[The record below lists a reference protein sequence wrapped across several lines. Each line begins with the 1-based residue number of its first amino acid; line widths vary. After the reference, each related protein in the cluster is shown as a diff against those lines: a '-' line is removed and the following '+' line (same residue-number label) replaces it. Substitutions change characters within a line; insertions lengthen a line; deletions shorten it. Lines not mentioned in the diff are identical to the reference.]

1 MTLNDDQLLPSERA
15 VFALRRL
22 YLDSGYKRYKVSK
35 FEEYDLY
42 AQNKSFLSD
51 KSILTFTDT
60 DGRLMA
66 LKPDITLSIIK
77 NTKDTRGTQKVFYNE
92 CVYRASDSGF
102 RELMQTGLECIG
114 DIDIN
119 LTAQVISLAYKSLEC
134 IGGSFLLD
142 LSNIGFTTGMINAAA
157 DDASVRSQLM
167 SAVQA
172 KSVDAVAEICG
183 RCGADLRSTEALK
196 GVCGLYGRPDDVI
209 AKAKQFSL
217 NGVTDA
223 ALETLERIVE
233 ILYAGGKYD
242 NLRLDFSIL
251 NDTNYYNSII
261 FKGFIDG
268 IPQSVL
274 SGGRYDSLLEK
285 LGKSGGAIGFAV
297 YLDGLDRLFMNSP
310 AARTCGGESIDG

>member
-1 MTLNDDQLLPSERA
+1 MTLNDNELLPSERT
-15 VFALRRL
+15 VYTLRQL
-22 YLDSGYKRYKVSK
+22 YLSYGYKRYKVSK

-42 AQNKSFLSD
+42 AQNKSFLTD

-77 NTKDTRGTQKVFYNE
+77 NIKDTQGTQKVFYNE

-114 DIDIN
+114 DIELS
-119 LTAQVISLAYKSLEC
+119 LTAEVISLAYKSLER
-134 IGGSFLLD
+134 IGENFLIDISHMGFTMGLID
-142 LSNIGFTTGMINAAA
+142 AITEDSNIKA
-157 DDASVRSQLM
+157 QLM
-167 SAVQA
+167 LAVQA
-172 KSVDAVAEICG
+172 KSYDEVKEICAQTKAG
-183 RCGADLRSTEALK
+183 DRFSNALARAC
-196 GVCGLYGRPDDVI
+196 VLYGRPSDILKEARDISVN
-209 AKAKQFSL
+209 AQT
-217 NGVTDA
+217 NA
-223 ALETLERIVE
+223 ALDDLEGIVN
-233 ILYAGGKYD
+233 IMSKNGLTK

-251 NDTNYYNSII
+251 NDTNYYNGII

-285 LGKSGGAIGFAV
+285 LGKNQGAIGFAV
-297 YLDGLDRLFMNSP
+297 YLDSLDRLLMNKDTS
-310 AARTCGGESIDG
+310 ATDGGDSIVG